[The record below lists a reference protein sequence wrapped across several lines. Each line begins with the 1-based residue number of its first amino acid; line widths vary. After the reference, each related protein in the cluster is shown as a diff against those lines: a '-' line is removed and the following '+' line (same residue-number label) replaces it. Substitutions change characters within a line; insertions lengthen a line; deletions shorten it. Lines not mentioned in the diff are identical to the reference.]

1 MQINR
6 ITPATIS
13 VLKTSDKVA
22 FALELMQ
29 DQRQFVLP
37 VVDEA
42 GRYVGL
48 ADYDDLV
55 DLRKNQLIKALDF
68 RHKEQFLTENNSI
81 YDALKLFRQGVAMV
95 VLADAERNYLSAIDQ
110 TSLLHYFAQLGAV
123 DHPGGYLSLRLPQ
136 YSYSLSEIA
145 RIAES
150 NNAQIISLLLENS
163 PESNSLEL
171 LLKFNITDLSYLI
184 ATFERFS
191 YEVTGYHHQS
201 NIADMYADRYWSLIR
216 YLNT

>member
-1 MQINR
+1 MHINR

-13 VLKTSDKVA
+13 VLKTSDSAA

-29 DQRQFVLP
+29 DQRQFALP
-37 VVDEA
+37 VVDGD
-42 GRYVGL
+42 GRYLGL
-48 ADYDDLV
+48 ADLDDV
-55 DLRKNQLIKALDF
+55 SDMRKNQLIKSLEL
-68 RHKEQFLTENNSI
+68 RHKDQFLTENNSI
-81 YDALKLFRQGVAMV
+81 YDALRLFRQGVSLV
-95 VLADAERNYLSAIDQ
+95 VLVDNEQQYRSAIDQ
-110 TSLLHYFAQLGAV
+110 TTLLHFFAQLGAI

-163 PESNSLEL
+163 PESNTLEL